1 MEAVWFIFGAF
12 VGSIV
17 TVFTMSLF
25 LVNGRHR
32 GMKFSGGAVNLERS
46 AGVSFQE
53 LLNQAYE
60 EIRNVRTLQEAERNG
75 CGRYCR
81 A

>member
-1 MEAVWFIFGAF
+1 MEAAWFIFGGS

-32 GMKFSGGAVNLERS
+32 
-46 AGVSFQE
+46 
-53 LLNQAYE
+53 
-60 EIRNVRTLQEAERNG
+60 
-75 CGRYCR
+75 
-81 A
+81 